1 MNNFLSFFCHLIFDH
16 VVFCTLLEPNSC
28 CILSECSQLSQQKSD
43 ASKNVNEFC
52 TEENAQNNENCQNLY
67 DTNHNNDNV
76 IYESDEVVRG
86 ETDKEHDFN
95 IIR

>member
-1 MNNFLSFFCHLIFDH
+1 MFYDFLK
-16 VVFCTLLEPNSC
+16 PNSC

-43 ASKNVNEFC
+43 ESRNVNEFC

-76 IYESDEVVRG
+76 IYESDEVVIG